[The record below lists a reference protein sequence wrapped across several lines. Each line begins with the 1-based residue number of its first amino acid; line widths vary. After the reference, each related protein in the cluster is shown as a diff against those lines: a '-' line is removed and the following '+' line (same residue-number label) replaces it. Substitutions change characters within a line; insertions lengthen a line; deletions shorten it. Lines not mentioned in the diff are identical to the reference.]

1 MQGGDDSSAELSA
14 AAGVIPRAVHQ
25 IFCYLDSI
33 NSEYTVKCSFLE
45 LYNEEITDLL
55 VLGNDTPKVR
65 TQ

>member
-25 IFCYLDSI
+25 IFTYLDSI

-55 VLGNDTPKVR
+55 VLGNDTPKV
-65 TQ
+65 